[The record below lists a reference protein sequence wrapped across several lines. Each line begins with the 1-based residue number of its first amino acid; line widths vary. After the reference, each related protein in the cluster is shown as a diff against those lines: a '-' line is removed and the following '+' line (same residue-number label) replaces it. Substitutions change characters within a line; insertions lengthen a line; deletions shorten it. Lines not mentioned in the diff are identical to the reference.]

1 MARRPRTS
9 SLMGID
15 NGLRITDHG
24 LQGLVIETADAHA
37 DAVARHERIM
47 IRLEAYGGLRPG
59 AQLLLLYPGVEL
71 ILDES
76 SLRAATSAAAS
87 AYADGDDAYV
97 EWPLGEGW
105 LDRRLVSKR
114 AADAI
119 VRNGGPAV
127 GEADWSAATRFLRE
141 VHPERPQHVV
151 WAGYVADAQA
161 WWWRRVAPPLFAHA
175 TRLRPLQLLPRAA
188 LARRATG
195 KPQRP
200 VQEADPRT
208 DHNRLLLQL
217 MRTRSDAHVDDVT
230 TFAGKTAR
238 LRGAKDHG
246 RALIVD
252 RIDLALPLASREGR
266 AQVMV
271 LLGARHAIESG
282 GVRGGLWAPVTIYEY
297 LRVGLK
303 RLLNRLLECDVDAL
317 DGEQWF
323 MLYTEVLASPGV
335 LTSQLGK
342 FAAFLEVF
350 HRYLVVCGAD
360 PMPRALA
367 GNGELMPPVAA
378 VLWPDELDEAL
389 AFIATSGA
397 SERVRQQAALGLV
410 LGFWVPLRAV
420 ELWCIR
426 VGDVHTRIPVFVAA
440 YTRERDGVGKAPSL
454 RRQEDIHA
462 PRLVRLLIDMVNLR
476 RLQDHAGDEDV
487 LFGEPGTRDG
497 RHEEQATDSLMNA
510 AIRDASGDAAGSYYD
525 LRHAS
530 FSRRAVQVLEG
541 AGHGV

>member
-1 MARRPRTS
+1 MACRTPIAWTFVTMTRS
-9 SLMGID
+9 SLTGVGIARAS
-15 NGLRITDHG
+15 LAA
-24 LQGLVIETADAHA
+24 LQGGQAAPPHPSSINNSDCLHA
-37 DAVARHERIM
+37 P
-47 IRLEAYGGLRPG
+47 LR
-59 AQLLLLYPGVEL
+59 
-71 ILDES
+71 
-76 SLRAATSAAAS
+76 
-87 AYADGDDAYV
+87 
-97 EWPLGEGW
+97 
-105 LDRRLVSKR
+105 
-114 AADAI
+114 
-119 VRNGGPAV
+119 
-127 GEADWSAATRFLRE
+127 
-141 VHPERPQHVV
+141 
-151 WAGYVADAQA
+151 GYVCAKPKPPPRHRIDA
-161 WWWRRVAPPLFAHA
+161 APDQ
-175 TRLRPLQLLPRAA
+175 RSQPRAA

-195 KPQRP
+195 KPQCV
-200 VQEADPRT
+200 VQDADPRT

-217 MRTRSDAHVDDVT
+217 TRTRSDAHVALDDVT

-282 GVRGGLWAPVTIYEY
+282 GVRGGLWTPVTIYEY
-297 LRVGLK
+297 FRVGLK
-303 RLLNRLLECDVDAL
+303 RLLTRLLHCDVDAF

-323 MLYTEVLASPGV
+323 TLYAEVLASPGV
-335 LTSQLGK
+335 LASQRGK

-350 HRYLVVCGAD
+350 HRYLVICGAD
-360 PMPRALA
+360 PIPRALA
-367 GNGELMPPVAA
+367 GHGELLPPVAA

-410 LGFWVPLRAV
+410 LGFWVPLRTV

-426 VGDVHTRIPVFVAA
+426 VGDVHTRVPLFVAV

-454 RRQEDIHA
+454 RRQEDIYDT
-462 PRLVRLLIDMVNLR
+462 RLVCLLIDMVNLR
-476 RLQDHAGDEDV
+476 RLQDHADDDDV

-497 RHEEQATDSLMNA
+497 RHEEQATDVLMNA
-510 AIRDASGDAAGSYYD
+510 AIRHASGDAAGSYYD

-541 AGHGV
+541 ADHGV